1 VYIMNDDPS
10 LDREYKK
17 GYHTG
22 RAAAYQTSAHLLG
35 TLLDR
40 CASEQRVPSPTEL
53 RALQHEMEG
62 HQLRA
67 EDEANA
73 PDEAARLSAQKLA
86 NEQLAEALKTG
97 EKTLHGNGGF

>member
-1 VYIMNDDPS
+1 MNDDPS
-10 LDREYKK
+10 LDREYQK

-40 CASEQRVPSPTEL
+40 CTSERRVPSPTEL
-53 RALQHEMEG
+53 RALQHELEG

-67 EDEANA
+67 EEEANA
-73 PDEAARLSAQKLA
+73 PEEAARAAARRLA
-86 NEQLAEALKTG
+86 NEQLAEALKAG